1 MTDEEIL
8 ALMQQN
14 DTSALDALMERYK
27 TLVSFIISQSVRGSA
42 DVEEAVQDTFF
53 KVWRNR
59 QDIDTERRSLK
70 GYISMVA
77 KSCAEDK
84 RRSTAR
90 HANTDDISE
99 KENDLGIDIDYEDE
113 AAKKENMRII
123 AETIREMPS
132 PDREIFIDR
141 YYFRL
146 AVKDIADMHGLKPK
160 KVENILA
167 RRKKKL
173 GKELLKK
180 GIILS

>member
-8 ALMQQN
+8 RLMQED
-14 DTSALDALMERYK
+14 DTSALDAMMKKYR

-42 DVEEAVQDTFF
+42 DIEEAVQDTFY

-59 QDIDTERRSLK
+59 GTIDNEKRSLK
-70 GYISMVA
+70 GYIGMVA

-90 HANTDDISE
+90 FADTDDISD

-123 AETIREMPS
+123 AETIREMPY
-132 PDREIFIDR
+132 PDREVFIDR

-146 AVKDIADMHGLKPK
+146 SVKDIAEKHGLRPK

-173 GKELLKK
+173 AKELVKK
-180 GIILS
+180 GIILE

>member
-8 ALMQQN
+8 ELMQR
-14 DTSALDALMERYK
+14 DESCGLDILINKYK
-27 TLVSFIISQSVRGSA
+27 ALVSFIVSQSVRGSA

-59 QDIDTERRSLK
+59 SAIDTEKRSLK

-90 HANTDDISE
+90 YVDTDDISE

-113 AAKKENMRII
+113 TAKKENMRLI
-123 AETIREMPS
+123 AECIREMPS
-132 PDREIFIDR
+132 PDREIFIER
-141 YYFRL
+141 YYFRF
-146 AVKDIADMHGLKPK
+146 AVKDIAEKHDLKPK

-173 GKELLKK
+173 GKELLKR
-180 GIILS
+180 GVILT

>member
-8 ALMQQN
+8 THMQAD
-14 DTSALDALMERYK
+14 DTSALDALITRYK
-27 TLVSFIISQSVRGSA
+27 TLVSFIISQSVRSSA
-42 DVEEAVQDTFF
+42 DIEEVVQDTFY

-59 QDIDTERRSLK
+59 QEIDTERRSLK

-77 KSCAEDK
+77 KCCAEDK
-84 RRSTAR
+84 RRSNAR
-90 HANTDDISE
+90 HADTDDISDM
-99 KENDLGIDIDYEDE
+99 ENDLGIDIDYEDE
-113 AAKKENMRII
+113 AAKKINMRII
-123 AETIREMPS
+123 AGSIREMPS

-146 AVKDIADMHGLKPK
+146 AVKDIAEMHGLKPK

>member
-1 MTDEEIL
+1 
-8 ALMQQN
+8 
-14 DTSALDALMERYK
+14 
-27 TLVSFIISQSVRGSA
+27 
-42 DVEEAVQDTFF
+42 
-53 KVWRNR
+53 
-59 QDIDTERRSLK
+59 
-70 GYISMVA
+70 MVA

-90 HANTDDISE
+90 FADTDDISE

-113 AAKKENMRII
+113 AAKKVNMRII

-132 PDREIFIDR
+132 PEREIFIER

-146 AVKDIADMHGLKPK
+146 TIRDIAEKHNIKPK
-160 KVENILA
+160 KAENILS

-173 GKELLKK
+173 GKELMKK

>member
-8 ALMQQN
+8 ALMQSD
-14 DTSALDALMERYK
+14 DTCGLYKLMEKYK
-27 TLVSFIISQSVRGSA
+27 TLVSFIISQSVRGNA
-42 DVEEAVQDTFF
+42 DIEEAVQDTFF

-59 QDIDTERRSLK
+59 SEIDTEKRSLK

-77 KSCAEDK
+77 KCCAEDK
-84 RRSTAR
+84 RRTSAR
-90 HANTDDISE
+90 HADTDDISE
-99 KENDLGIDIDYEDE
+99 VENDLGIDIDYEDE

-123 AETIREMPS
+123 AACIREMSS

-146 AVKDIADMHGLKPK
+146 AVKDIAEKHNLKPK

-167 RRKKKL
+167 RRKKRL
-173 GKELLKK
+173 AKELLKR
-180 GIILS
+180 GIILA

>member
-27 TLVSFIISQSVRGSA
+27 TLVSYIISQSVRGSA
-42 DVEEAVQDTFF
+42 DIEEAVQDTFF

-59 QDIDTERRSLK
+59 SSIDTEKRSLK

-90 HANTDDISE
+90 FADTDDISE

-113 AAKKENMRII
+113 AAKKVNMRII

-132 PDREIFIDR
+132 PEREIFIER

-146 AVKDIADMHGLKPK
+146 TIRDIAEKHNIKPK
-160 KVENILA
+160 KAENILS

-173 GKELLKK
+173 GKELMKK